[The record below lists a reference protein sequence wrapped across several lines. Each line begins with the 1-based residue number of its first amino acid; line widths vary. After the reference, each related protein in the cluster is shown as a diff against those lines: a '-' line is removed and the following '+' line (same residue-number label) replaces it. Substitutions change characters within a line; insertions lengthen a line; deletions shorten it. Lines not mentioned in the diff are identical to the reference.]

1 MTKEELIREHIK
13 EIGFLEYQ
21 LKELLSRSGVLSKID
36 RLAIRA
42 NLDRIKELEKRIKE
56 LRGE

>member
-21 LKELLSRSGVLSKID
+21 LKELLSRSGLLSKID